1 MSTETNTQAA
11 TEPAAVA
18 PPAAPVVAA
27 PVITPTIAEPAKPG
41 AKVEM
46 TSDELKRRL
55 DETRAKTR
63 DETRLEF
70 LKSFGVSDEAALKTA
85 IAEQKRLEDEKR
97 TDLEKRDARIKDLE
111 PKAMRA
117 DELESIV
124 KAYADEQ
131 AAGLTDAMRA
141 TVDQLGGDDPA
152 KRLSVIKALRS
163 GLPAAPLAAPP
174 IVRPPVVAPV
184 TTAPTSSAPPA
195 AGTGAA
201 VDHLAVLASLEGNPI
216 RQANYMTKHRAA
228 IVAARKARG
237 EYVA

>member
-1 MSTETNTQAA
+1 MSTETETQV
-11 TEPAAVA
+11 TPETSVVA
-18 PPAAPVVAA
+18 PIVAPVVTA
-27 PVITPTIAEPAKPG
+27 PIVTPPIVEPAKPG

-46 TSDELKRRL
+46 TSDELKRRFE
-55 DETRAKTR
+55 ETRAKAVA
-63 DETRLEF
+63 DYVKGLGLPNE
-70 LKSFGVSDEAALKTA
+70 EAVKAAVT
-85 IAEQKRLEDEKR
+85 EHKRLEDEKR

-111 PKAMRA
+111 PKAMRST
-117 DELESIV
+117 ELEAIV

-131 AAGLTDAMRA
+131 AEGLTDAMRA

-174 IVRPPVVAPV
+174 IVRPPVAAPI
-184 TTAPTSSAPPA
+184 TTAPSSSAPPA

-201 VDHLAVLASLEGNPI
+201 VDHLAVLKSLEGNPI
-216 RQANYMTKHRAA
+216 RHSNYFARNRDA

-237 EYVA
+237 EYAA